1 MADTTLT
8 DVDPAL
14 TGSLSGTLEYV
25 FKKMLQGIDG
35 QLPAQVISYD
45 RVTNRATVQ
54 PLISRVTTAGEAVE
68 RGTVASMPV
77 LALGGGEFNISFP
90 LKAGDRGW
98 IEASDRDI
106 SLYLQTTQQSKPNT
120 LRMHEFSDGRF
131 IPDVFADYEL
141 PAGHDDS
148 LVIQHKSGQTW
159 IGVKENEI
167 SLKVGSTEFT
177 LTEDRITLTAGGN
190 SFVVSAAG
198 AKHNGVNVGSNHKHS
213 GIQSGNENTGGPQ

>member
-1 MADTTLT
+1 MSGEWSDYSAY
-8 DVDPAL
+8 AN
-14 TGSLSGTLEYV
+14 SL
-25 FKKMLQGIDG
+25 
-35 QLPAQVISYD
+35 
-45 RVTNRATVQ
+45 NCCQ
-54 PLISRVTTAGEAVE
+54 PAGEAVE

-106 SLYLQTTQQSKPNT
+106 SLYLQTSKQSKPNT

-177 LTEDRITLTAGGN
+177 LTEGSITLTAGGN
-190 SFVVSAAG
+190 AFVVSAEG
-198 AKHNGVNVGSNHKHS
+198 AKHNGVNVGGNHKHS
-213 GIQSGNENTGGPQ
+213 GVQGGNDNTGGPQ

>member
-8 DVDPAL
+8 DIDPAL

-90 LKAGDRGW
+90 LKTGDRGW

-106 SLYLQTTQQSKPNT
+106 SLYLQTSKQSKPNT

-141 PAGHDDS
+141 PAGHDEA

-159 IGVKENEI
+159 IGVKEKEI

-177 LTEDRITLTAGGN
+177 LTEENITMTAGGN
-190 SFVVSAAG
+190 AFVVSAAG
-198 AKHNGVNVGSNHKHS
+198 AKHNGVNVGGTHTHS
-213 GIQSGNENTGGPQ
+213 GVEVGDGTTSTPQ